1 MQVMTTLVPPD
12 VEPEVG
18 LMLETVGMVIL
29 LVTSAQIKFP
39 VAIHFHDWTA
49 SLGADSI
56 DRCKFPLHGH
66 ISVRATRDAYSNII
80 LGLTGQKHMA
90 NRSVNTYHDREQ
102 GEAVSVHGP
111 GRDKRTAKGRG
122 PINRRKLGFA
132 VEWPEDKA
140 DTEPK

>member
-39 VAIHFHDWTA
+39 VAIH
-49 SLGADSI
+49 
-56 DRCKFPLHGH
+56 
-66 ISVRATRDAYSNII
+66 
-80 LGLTGQKHMA
+80 
-90 NRSVNTYHDREQ
+90 
-102 GEAVSVHGP
+102 GP

-122 PINRRKLGFA
+122 PINSRKLGFA